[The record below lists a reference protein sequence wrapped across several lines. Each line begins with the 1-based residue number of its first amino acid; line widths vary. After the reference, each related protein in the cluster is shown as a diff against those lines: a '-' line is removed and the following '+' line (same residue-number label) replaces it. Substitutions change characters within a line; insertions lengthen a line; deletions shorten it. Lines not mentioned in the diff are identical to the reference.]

1 MATIETLRRRIRTA
15 EDLQSVVKTMKGLA
29 AVSIRQYERAVESL
43 ADYDRAVE
51 LGFQVLLRQR
61 PDALA
66 HVADDGD
73 ERVAAIVFG
82 SEQGLCGPLNREIA
96 QHMLGHF
103 ERVKVEPNR
112 RVIAVVGARVVVQME
127 AAGQP
132 ITDFFSPPGSVAGI
146 TPCIQDML
154 VRIETWRTEQQ
165 VNRIL
170 LFHHRPTLGRSY
182 RPRLVHLLPIDMH
195 WLRSLGSK
203 SWPTRA
209 LPMFTMDWQQLFS
222 SLVRQH
228 LFVSLYR
235 AFAESLASENT
246 SRLAS
251 MQAAE
256 KNIEERLQRLQMSFH
271 RQRQAV
277 ITEELLDVTAGF
289 EAMNKKSNQ

>member
-43 ADYDRAVE
+43 ADYSRAVE

-66 HVADDGD
+66 HVAENRD
-73 ERVAAIVFG
+73 ERVAAVVFG

-103 ERVKVEPNR
+103 DRVKVGPSR
-112 RVIAVVGARVVVQME
+112 RMVAAVGARVVVQME
-127 AAGQP
+127 TSGQP
-132 ITDFFSPPGSVAGI
+132 VTDIFTPPGSVAGI
-146 TPCIQDML
+146 TPRIQDML
-154 VRIETWRTEQQ
+154 VQIDAWRTEQQ

-170 LFHHRPTLGRSY
+170 LFHHRPTSGRSY
-182 RPRLVHLLPIDMH
+182 RPRVVHLLPIDIH
-195 WLRSLGSK
+195 WLRSLRRK
-203 SWPTRA
+203 PWPTRV
-209 LPMFTMDWQQLFS
+209 LPTFTMDWQQLFS

-256 KNIEERLQRLQMSFH
+256 KNIEERLAGLQMRFH
-271 RQRQAV
+271 RQRQAA

-289 EAMNKKSNQ
+289 EAISQVSNR